1 MLVRQ
6 KKNFIRGV
14 LMLGT
19 FALLFVFLLFPVL
32 HDEYNRPLT
41 GLQFAD
47 NVFNELSKGS
57 SNFIPM
63 CRAEV
68 KKMEGRNIDINV
80 AFTKKP
86 ELKDMA
92 VNVLTK
98 AGAKAEIKG
107 DRLYISGDLGAILGS
122 ATDMSEK
129 LYNNDAKVAAMY
141 DLNPADAQVQAGG
154 NAEEAIALKA
164 ARAWWYSL
172 SPAIKALQKQDKV
185 AEAKAVDQIM
195 RRAIEPGNNFYSLNG
210 AKVKDHVVLLTLM
223 LVFYLLYTLWYGFSI
238 FELFRP
244 GHDQVQDEVREL
256 VFPEL
261 HAAVGRCWQQA
272 PREWFPGGFFVLPGL
287 KMKPL
292 KSWKKQMPQICAFDI
307 IKPTCV

>member
-6 KKNFIRGV
+6 KNNFIRGV

-129 LYNNDAKVAAMY
+129 LYNNDAKAVAAMY

-238 FELFRP
+238 FELFE
-244 GHDQVQDEVREL
+244 GI
-256 VFPEL
+256 
-261 HAAVGRCWQQA
+261 
-272 PREWFPGGFFVLPGL
+272 GL
-287 KMKPL
+287 AMT
-292 KSWKKQMPQICAFDI
+292 KSKTKSES
-307 IKPTCV
+307 

>member
-107 DRLYISGDLGAILGS
+107 DRLYISGD
-122 ATDMSEK
+122 
-129 LYNNDAKVAAMY
+129 AKAVAAMY

-238 FELFRP
+238 FELFE
-244 GHDQVQDEVREL
+244 GI
-256 VFPEL
+256 
-261 HAAVGRCWQQA
+261 
-272 PREWFPGGFFVLPGL
+272 GL
-287 KMKPL
+287 AMT
-292 KSWKKQMPQICAFDI
+292 KSKTKSES
-307 IKPTCV
+307 

>member
-1 MLVRQ
+1 
-6 KKNFIRGV
+6 
-14 LMLGT
+14 
-19 FALLFVFLLFPVL
+19 
-32 HDEYNRPLT
+32 
-41 GLQFAD
+41 
-47 NVFNELSKGS
+47 
-57 SNFIPM
+57 M

-129 LYNNDAKVAAMY
+129 LYNNDAKAVAAMY

-238 FELFRP
+238 FELFE
-244 GHDQVQDEVREL
+244 GI
-256 VFPEL
+256 
-261 HAAVGRCWQQA
+261 
-272 PREWFPGGFFVLPGL
+272 GL
-287 KMKPL
+287 AMT
-292 KSWKKQMPQICAFDI
+292 KSKTKSES
-307 IKPTCV
+307 